1 MTTGAASYGALLD
14 AVRGVRW
21 PATRRAPGATIG
33 AHRSRLRGSSS
44 EFSEFRPYRQGDDP
58 RRVDWRLLAR
68 SDRAYVRLTNDRA
81 TMRTEII
88 LDASASMA
96 FPPVT
101 LDRWNRAREVAI
113 GLAAVAHADSDPVGL
128 AIAAEMPVRIPPRA
142 RQSVIAEMIRAVNE
156 VTPAGASALAPL
168 LASSRAMRVAVI
180 TDLLG
185 DADALLAASRLCIA
199 AGGEVLLLHLITAEE
214 LDPPSDAHLA
224 VDPERPALR
233 RSLDPDGRRGY
244 RAALDSWLDEMQG
257 QFRGAGVRYVRALA
271 AEPAPRIVRRIAADV
286 TTDPPPER

>member
-1 MTTGAASYGALLD
+1 MTTGVASYGALLD

-21 PATRRAPGATIG
+21 TARRRATGTTIG

-96 FPPVT
+96 FPPET
-101 LDRWNRAREVAI
+101 HERWQRASEVAVA
-113 GLAAVAHADSDPVGL
+113 LAAVAHAEGDPVGL
-128 AIAAEMPVRIPPRA
+128 SIAAERGVRIPPRA
-142 RQSVIAEMIRAVNE
+142 RRSVIAEMIRAVE
-156 VTPAGASALAPL
+156 SVAPAGTSGLAPL
-168 LASSRAMRVAVI
+168 VTSSRAARVAVI
-180 TDLLG
+180 SDLLG
-185 DADALLAASRLCIA
+185 DADELLAACRLAIA
-199 AGGEVLLLHLITAEE
+199 AGVEVVLLHLLTSEE
-214 LDPPSDAHLA
+214 LDPPSAAQLA

-233 RSLDPDGRRGY
+233 RSLDAEGRRGY
-244 RAALDSWLDEMQG
+244 RAALDAWLDRMQG
-257 QFRGAGVRYVRALA
+257 EFRGAGVRYVRALA
-271 AEPAPRIVRRIAADV
+271 NEPAARIVRRVAADV
-286 TTDPPPER
+286 PVEA

>member
-1 MTTGAASYGALLD
+1 MTAGVASYGALLD

-21 PATRRAPGATIG
+21 SARRRATRATIG

-68 SDRAYVRLTNDRA
+68 SDRAYVRLTTDRA

-101 LDRWNRAREVAI
+101 MERWQRAREVAV
-113 GLAAVAHADSDPVGL
+113 GLAAVAHGESDPVGL
-128 AIAAEMPVRIPPRA
+128 AIAADPPTRIPPRA
-142 RQSVIAEMIRAVNE
+142 RRSVIAQMIRAVDE
-156 VTPAGASALAPL
+156 ADPARASSLARL
-168 LASSRAMRVAVI
+168 LASSRASRVAVI

-185 DADALLAASRLCIA
+185 DADALLAECRLAIA
-199 AGGEVLLLHLITAEE
+199 AGSEVVLLHLMTTEE
-214 LDPPSDAHLA
+214 LDPPAEAQLA
-224 VDPERPALR
+224 VDPEDAAIR
-233 RSLDPDGRRGY
+233 RSLDAEGRQAY
-244 RAALDSWLDEMQG
+244 RTALDEWLRRMQDD
-257 QFRGAGVRYVRALA
+257 FRLAGVRYVRALA
-271 AEPAPRIVRRIAADV
+271 SEPAERIVRRVASDSAAQS
-286 TTDPPPER
+286 

>member
-21 PATRRAPGATIG
+21 PATRRATGATIG

-96 FPPVT
+96 FPPVS
-101 LDRWNRAREVAI
+101 LDRWTRAREVAI
-113 GLAAVAHADSDPVGL
+113 GLAAVAHAGNDPVGL
-128 AIAAEMPVRIPPRA
+128 AIASASPMRIPPRA
-142 RQSVIAEMIRAVNE
+142 RRSVLAEMIRAVE
-156 VTPAGASALAPL
+156 SATPAGASGLAPL
-168 LASSRAMRVAVI
+168 LASSRAARVALV

-185 DADALLAASRLCIA
+185 DADALLSASRLRIA

-214 LDPPSDAHLA
+214 LDPPAEAQLA
-224 VDPERPALR
+224 VDPEQPALR
-233 RSLDPDGRRGY
+233 RSLDVDGRRGY
-244 RAALDSWLDEMQG
+244 RAALDAWLDEMQG
-257 QFRGAGVRYVRALA
+257 RFRDAGVRYVRALA
-271 AEPAPRIVRRIAADV
+271 TEPAARIIRRGAADV
-286 TTDPPPER
+286 AADT

>member
-21 PATRRAPGATIG
+21 TARRRATGATIG
-33 AHRSRLRGSSS
+33 AHRSRLRGNSS

-68 SDRAYVRLTNDRA
+68 SDRAYVRLTTDRA

-101 LDRWNRAREVAI
+101 LERWERAREVAI
-113 GLAAVAHADSDPVGL
+113 GLASVAHAEGDPVGL
-128 AIAAEMPVRIPPRA
+128 AIASDAPARIPPRA
-142 RQSVIAEMIRAVNE
+142 RRSVIAEMIRAVDAARP
-156 VTPAGASALAPL
+156 TGSSALAPL
-168 LASSRAMRVAVI
+168 VTSSRATRIALI

-185 DADALLAASRLCIA
+185 DADEVLSASRLAIA
-199 AGGEVLLLHLITAEE
+199 AGGEVVLLHVMTSEE
-214 LDPPSDAHLA
+214 LHPPAEAQLA
-224 VDPERPALR
+224 VDPEQPALR
-233 RSLDPDGRRGY
+233 RSLDADGRQGY
-244 RAALDSWLDEMQG
+244 GAALDAWLDRMQRD
-257 QFRGAGVRYVRALA
+257 FRAAGVRYLRALA
-271 AEPAPRIVRRIAADV
+271 SEPAARIVRRVATDAPADA
-286 TTDPPPER
+286 

>member
-1 MTTGAASYGALLD
+1 MTAGVASYGALLD

-21 PATRRAPGATIG
+21 PARRRATGATIG

-68 SDRAYVRLTNDRA
+68 SDRAYVRLTTDRA

-101 LDRWNRAREVAI
+101 LDRWQRAREVAI

-128 AIAAEMPVRIPPRA
+128 AIAAEAPLKIPPRA
-142 RQSVIAEMIRAVNE
+142 RRSVIAQMIRAVDD
-156 VTPAGASALAPL
+156 VVPAGTSSLAPL
-168 LASSRAMRVAVI
+168 LASSRAPRVALI

-185 DADALLAASRLCIA
+185 DADALLAECRLAIA
-199 AGGEVLLLHLITAEE
+199 AGGEVVLLHLMTAEE
-214 LDPPSDAHLA
+214 LSPPSEAQLA
-224 VDPERPALR
+224 VDPEDSTVR
-233 RSLDPDGRRGY
+233 RSLDAEGRQAY
-244 RAALDSWLDEMQG
+244 RAALDEWLGRMQD
-257 QFRGAGVRYVRALA
+257 QFRSAGVRYVRALA
-271 AEPAPRIVRRIAADV
+271 SESAERIVRRVASDA
-286 TTDPPPER
+286 PMHA

>member
-1 MTTGAASYGALLD
+1 MTAGVASYGALLD

-21 PATRRAPGATIG
+21 SARRRATGATIG

-68 SDRAYVRLTNDRA
+68 SDRAYVRLTTDRA

-101 LDRWNRAREVAI
+101 MERWQRAREVAI
-113 GLAAVAHADSDPVGL
+113 GLAAVAHGESDPVGL
-128 AIAAEMPVRIPPRA
+128 AIAADPPTRIPPRA
-142 RQSVIAEMIRAVNE
+142 RRSVIAQMIRAVDDAE
-156 VTPAGASALAPL
+156 PAGASSLARL
-168 LASSRAMRVAVI
+168 LASSRASRVAVI

-185 DADALLAASRLCIA
+185 DADPLLAECRLAIA
-199 AGGEVLLLHLITAEE
+199 AGGEVVLLHLMTAEE
-214 LDPPSDAHLA
+214 LDPPAEAQLA
-224 VDPERPALR
+224 VDPEDATIR
-233 RSLDPDGRRGY
+233 RSLDAEGRQAY
-244 RAALDSWLDEMQG
+244 RSALDAWLHQMQDD
-257 QFRGAGVRYVRALA
+257 FRLAGVRYVRALA
-271 AEPAPRIVRRIAADV
+271 SESAERIVRRVASEAAV
-286 TTDPPPER
+286 HA

>member
-1 MTTGAASYGALLD
+1 MTTGVASYGALLD

-21 PATRRAPGATIG
+21 PARRRATGATIG

-68 SDRAYVRLTNDRA
+68 SDRAYVRLTTDRA

-101 LDRWNRAREVAI
+101 LDRWQRAREVAI

-128 AIAAEMPVRIPPRA
+128 AIAAEAPLKIPPRA
-142 RQSVIAEMIRAVNE
+142 RRSVIAQMIRAVDD
-156 VTPAGASALAPL
+156 VVPAGTSSLAPL
-168 LASSRAMRVAVI
+168 LASSRAPRVALI

-185 DADALLAASRLCIA
+185 DADALLAECRLAIA
-199 AGGEVLLLHLITAEE
+199 AGEEVVLLHLMTAEE
-214 LDPPSDAHLA
+214 LSPPSEAQLA
-224 VDPERPALR
+224 VDPEDSTVR
-233 RSLDPDGRRGY
+233 RSLDAEGRQAY
-244 RAALDSWLDEMQG
+244 RAALDEWLGRMQD
-257 QFRGAGVRYVRALA
+257 QFRSAGVRYVRALA
-271 AEPAPRIVRRIAADV
+271 SESAERIVRRVASDA
-286 TTDPPPER
+286 PMHA

>member
-1 MTTGAASYGALLD
+1 MTTGAVPYGALLD

-21 PATRRAPGATIG
+21 SARRRATGATIG

-101 LDRWNRAREVAI
+101 LDRWHRAREVAI
-113 GLAAVAHADSDPVGL
+113 GLAAVAHAEGDPVGL
-128 AIAAEMPVRIPPRA
+128 AVASGATTRVPPRA
-142 RQSVIAEMIRAVNE
+142 RRSVLAEMIRAVDASA
-156 VTPAGASALAPL
+156 PSGASALAPL
-168 LASSRAMRVAVI
+168 LAASRASRVAVI

-185 DADALLAASRLCIA
+185 DADALLAESRLAVA
-199 AGGEVLLLHLITAEE
+199 AGGEVVLLHLITPEE
-214 LDPPSDAHLA
+214 LDPPAEAQLA
-224 VDPERPALR
+224 VDPEQPTVR
-233 RSLDPDGRRGY
+233 RSLDAEGRQGY
-244 RAALDSWLDEMQG
+244 RAALEGWLDLMQRD
-257 QFRGAGVRYVRALA
+257 FRAAGVRYLRALTR
-271 AEPAPRIVRRIAADV
+271 EPAARIVRRVAADV
-286 TTDPPPER
+286 PVSRS